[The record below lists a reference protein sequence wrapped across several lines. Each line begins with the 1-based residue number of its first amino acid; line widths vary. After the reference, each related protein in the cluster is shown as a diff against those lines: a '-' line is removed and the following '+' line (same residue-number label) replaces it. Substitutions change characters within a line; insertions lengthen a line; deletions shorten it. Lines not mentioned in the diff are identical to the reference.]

1 MKNLIASFGLALCAT
16 ALFATSNA
24 FAAGESNC
32 QIIYGGGQVCAKSVK
47 FTLNKLVQSAGKGGA
62 FVENLN
68 INDSKFSAGQTINF
82 KIVVTNTGST
92 TITNLSVVDSFPQ
105 FIGFVSGAGNFDA
118 NSKKLSFTIDSLNPG
133 QSREFIVTGK
143 VVNEE
148 LLPSSASTTCV
159 INTVRA
165 IDNSGATAD
174 DSAQACIQK
183 NVISTTSSPEVF
195 QKVPVKQVPA
205 TGPELYSLIAL
216 IPTGLAGVMLR
227 RKSSR

>member
-1 MKNLIASFGLALCAT
+1 MKKLITSFALALMAT
-16 ALFATSNA
+16 ALFATSSA
-24 FAAGESNC
+24 FAGESNC
-32 QIIYGGGQVCAKSVK
+32 QIIYGGGQVCTQSVK
-47 FTLNKLVQSAGKGGA
+47 FTINKLVQSTGKGGA
-62 FVENLN
+62 FVENLT

-105 FIGFVSGAGNFDA
+105 FIGFVSGAGNFDS
-118 NSKKLSFTIDSLNPG
+118 NSKKLSFTVDSLTPG

-148 LLPSSASTTCV
+148 LLPSNASTTCV
-159 INTVRA
+159 VNTVRA
-165 IDNSGATAD
+165 TDNSGATAD

-183 NVISTTSSPEVF
+183 NVISTIPAPEVF